1 MAWGDGLASDTTVR
15 DIARVSVGGERFRFR
30 ISNEFGTSPLVVDAA
45 TVGLQAAGAAVV
57 PGTLRDLTFHGAP
70 TVTIS
75 AGGVAYSDP
84 ARLVVKPLQGVAV
97 SIYVAAPGTR
107 VTSHPC
113 CSSMAP
119 TSFIAPNG
127 AGNLA
132 GRLSGSGFTVASG
145 GSRLLDAIE
154 VDRPGLRGSIVAL
167 GDSITD
173 GFLATRRWTDVLA
186 ARIARL
192 PVGDQMGVVNEGI
205 AGNTLTGLGPRYWGP
220 KFGPSGVDR
229 LGPDVLSLAGVSD
242 LVVLLGTNDL
252 SLGAT
257 PAMLESGFRTIERRA
272 HAAGIKVFLATI
284 TPRAL
289 GVGWSAQ
296 MERYRLAV
304 NNWIRASSGADG
316 VVAFARSMGDTFG
329 GACVPDAMYA
339 PYDSG
344 DHLHPSAAGQVA
356 MGNALP
362 TSLFGIPNAPL
373 ETPMVRVRPTP
384 GCAAAPGSAGLALAA
399 GAVHAGPTGHGY
411 PIARDLVLGLL
422 AGLLALWL
430 FGAAITARTATSRA

>member
-1 MAWGDGLASDTTVR
+1 MAWGHGFASDTTVR
-15 DIARVSVGGERFRFR
+15 DIARVSVGGSRFRFR

-45 TVGLQAAGAAVV
+45 TVGLQATGASVL
-57 PGTLRDLTFHGAP
+57 PGTLTDLSFHGSPA
-70 TVTIS
+70 VTIP

-84 ARLVVKPLQGVAV
+84 VRLVVKPLQGVAV

-107 VTSHPC
+107 ITSHPC
-113 CSSMAP
+113 CSSLAP

-145 GSRLLDAIE
+145 GSRLLDAVE

-192 PVGDQMGVVNEGI
+192 PAGDQMGVVNEGI

-229 LGPDVLSLAGVSD
+229 LGPDVLSLSGVSD

-257 PAMLESGFRTIERRA
+257 PAMLESGFRTIERQAR
-272 HAAGIKVFLATI
+272 AAGVKVFLATI
-284 TPRAL
+284 PPRAQGL
-289 GVGWSAQ
+289 GWSAQ
-296 MERYRLAV
+296 MERYRQVV
-304 NNWIRASSGADG
+304 NSWIRTSSGADG
-316 VVAFARSMGDTFG
+316 VVDFARALGDTFG
-329 GACVPDAMYA
+329 GACAPDVMYA

-344 DHLHPSAAGQVA
+344 DHLHPNAAGQVA
-356 MGNALP
+356 MGNALA
-362 TSLFGIPNAPL
+362 TSLFGIPSAPPQ
-373 ETPMVRVRPTP
+373 TPLAVARPTP
-384 GCAAAPGSAGLALAA
+384 GCAQAQGSSGLSVALDSA
-399 GAVHAGPTGHGY
+399 HGERGGQRY
-411 PIARDLVLGLL
+411 PIGRDLVLGLL
-422 AGLLALWL
+422 AAVLAVWL
-430 FGAAITARTATSRA
+430 FGAAITARPASNST